1 MLSKFSV
8 KKPYT
13 VVVGIVLIIIL
24 GIVSFRD
31 MTVDLLPSMNLPYA
45 IVMTT
50 YPGAS
55 PEEVEEIV
63 TKPVEQ
69 TMATVSNIKNIQ
81 SISSENASTVML
93 EFEQTANMDSV
104 TIEMRENLDQI
115 SGFWPEE
122 IASPMIMKLNPDML
136 PVLVT
141 AVSAKG
147 KDAVESSR
155 IIEDEVIPEVE
166 SVEGVASVMATGNI
180 TETVEVTLNKEKID
194 GLSDDI
200 QEEMQAQLDEAK
212 RALDEAKDQVQSG
225 KNALASGKNQA
236 SSGIGQAEAQISIKS
251 EELKQAQLEIT
262 EKMAQLNVSE
272 TQLNQSY
279 AVVKAGR
286 EAAEAQLESLED
298 TKESYDKAV
307 ARLEE
312 LNKKG
317 DNLTEEEKAEKAQ
330 LESLTAKLKPIVA
343 TYEATKEE
351 LTAALAKLVEQ
362 EEDLEDAKEQMA
374 AGKKQLED
382 MQTQVNNGAMT
393 LAEARGQLASAQ
405 LETAVGLGE
414 GAAQLAAGQTALA
427 LQEAQMEA
435 ASKEAEAS
443 LDTDSILSA
452 ATIEAMLGAQNFRMP
467 AGYVNEEGIDYL
479 VRIGDKFES
488 VDEMKNLIL
497 LDMEGIDP
505 IKLSDVADVAVVNN
519 ADETYAKINGK
530 PGVMLSIQK
539 QTGYSTGDVSH
550 RVQNKLEELKKEHK
564 NIKVV
569 NLMDQGVYI
578 DMIVDSVLDN
588 LIYGAILAI
597 LILLVFLKS
606 IRPTFVIACSIPIS
620 IMAAIVAMYFSGVTL
635 NIISL
640 SGLALG
646 VGMLVDNS
654 IVVIENIYRMRNEEG
669 ASAKK
674 AAIEGARQVSGAILA
689 STLTTVCVF
698 LPIVFTKGITRQLFV
713 DMGLTIAYSLLASLL
728 TALTIVPMMSAGV
741 LRKTEEKETKIF
753 GKIRNIYGNI
763 LEKALDHKGYVIVGA
778 FVLFVGSIALALSRG
793 TEFMPT
799 MESTQISM
807 TLETEKGTSLEDTA
821 KEADKVMDEV
831 GKISDVEDV
840 GALVSTS
847 DLMGTQTVTN
857 QVSFYAITNEN
868 PKLSNKELQKE
879 IEKRTKDVDGELTIH
894 MSNMDMSALGSAGVN
909 VQIQGKDLDKLQ
921 EISSDVKK
929 IVADTKGTQ
938 NVFDGTEENGE
949 ELRISVDKEKAAKY
963 GLTVAQVYQELYGEL
978 AEPKQAMTL
987 GTDTY
992 DYDVYV
998 IDDDREKLTRQDVK
1012 DMVIS
1017 AKQQDGTSKDVK
1029 LSEIASF
1036 EDTTTLQSINHFAQ
1050 NRYMSV
1056 TAEIKEG
1063 YNIGLVSNQLK
1074 EKLEKYKTPEGY
1086 EIKMA
1091 GEDETINEAMTELF
1105 KMLGLALVFMYLIM
1119 VAQFQSLR
1127 SPFIIMFTV
1136 PLAFTGGLLALWL
1149 AGMSVSVIAMIGF
1162 VMLSGI
1168 IVNNGIVFIDYTN
1181 QLIAGGMLK
1190 KEALVTAGKT
1200 RLRPIIMTALTT
1212 ILGLFTLAM
1221 GVGMGADMVQ
1231 PMAVVTIGGL
1241 IYGTILTLVVVPCI
1255 FSLFHKRE
1263 KARLVEEMEDN

>member
-286 EAAEAQLESLED
+286 EAAEVQLESLED

-414 GAAQLAAGQTALA
+414 GAAQLTAGQTALA

-452 ATIEAMLGAQNFRMP
+452 ATIEAMLGAQNSRMP

-763 LEKALDHKGYVIVGA
+763 LEKALDYKGYVIVGA

-921 EISSDVKK
+921 EISSEVKK

-1074 EKLEKYKTPEGY
+1074 QKLEKYKTPEGY